1 MTKRKAQPAATTPAI
16 LPPEH
21 FKREDR
27 LTAWFITIA
36 MICLLY
42 TSRCV

>member
-27 LTAWFITIA
+27 LDRK
-36 MICLLY
+36 
-42 TSRCV
+42 SVV